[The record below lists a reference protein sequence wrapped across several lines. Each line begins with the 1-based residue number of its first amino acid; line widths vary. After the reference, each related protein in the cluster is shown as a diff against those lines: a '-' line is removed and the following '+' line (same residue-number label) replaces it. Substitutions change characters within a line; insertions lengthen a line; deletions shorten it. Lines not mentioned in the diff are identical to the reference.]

1 MKRQTTKHLP
11 LEGGK
16 FNLKLKQILSS
27 LFIGAALFS
36 FQPSLASADFKQI
49 SEDDQT
55 NFESFDVDYIEASL
69 QTHENNDS
77 IQLVEDLTESD
88 VTIDED
94 ESMIATE
101 DELANQD
108 NNIETDEIIEE
119 SDIDITEEVISQ
131 ETEITQDVSEESYTT
146 HSTAKNDTVKKD
158 EQKEENTNHSIKSS
172 NLKQSIT
179 NQIGRAHV

>member
-1 MKRQTTKHLP
+1 NQFPTRR
-11 LEGGK
+11 
-16 FNLKLKQILSS
+16 SS
-27 LFIGAALFS
+27 
-36 FQPSLASADFKQI
+36 
-49 SEDDQT
+49 
-55 NFESFDVDYIEASL
+55 
-69 QTHENNDS
+69 
-77 IQLVEDLTESD
+77 DL
-88 VTIDED
+88 
-94 ESMIATE
+94 
-101 DELANQD
+101 

-179 NQIGRAHV
+179 NLKASEVVQLKKDLTRLGFGKFSSNPNNIYSSETRQVIKDFQAYYGLKITGEADTITLKKISETLNSPLQYGVR